1 MASRSTLAVLACALL
16 AGCGGGDDKPAP
28 QATAPPVTSDAVPL
42 TIDEPVASQT
52 LKATHIAGGRLQAP
66 LDVKGQ
72 AEPGTTVRVATGCH
86 VSGCTATDDAAVDNQ
101 WAVHVVVKAPESH
114 PSALVK
120 VADAADA
127 SDVVFVEVRLHAKA
141 RKLPA
146 KPPQAAPQPTAP
158 PNTPS
163 ATPAPSTPAP
173 SGSPPKTFTMIGDS
187 LAEGTQPY
195 LPGLLPGFK
204 VSTNAQTGRP
214 LATGMQI
221 LAGTPV
227 SGPTALAFSLFTNDD
242 PTHVSQLESAVR
254 TSVSRA
260 GPNGCAIWATIVRP
274 PLNGVSYAAAN
285 RKLAQL
291 ANQLPRLRIVP
302 WA

>member
-1 MASRSTLAVLACALL
+1 MVLACALL

-28 QATAPPVTSDAVPL
+28 QATEPPVTSDAVPL

-66 LDVKGQ
+66 VDVKGQ
-72 AEPGTTVRVATGCH
+72 AEPGTTVRVGTGCH
-86 VSGCTATDDAAVDNQ
+86 VSGCTATDKAAVDNQ

-127 SDVVFVEVRLHAKA
+127 SNIVFVEVRLHAKPH
-141 RKLPA
+141 KLPS

-158 PNTPS
+158 PSTGTPVPI
-163 ATPAPSTPAP
+163 TPVPATPAP

-187 LAEGTQPY
+187 LAVGTSRY
-195 LPGLLPGFK
+195 LPGLLPNFR
-204 VSTNAQTGRP
+204 VTTNAQTGRP

-221 LAGTPV
+221 LG
-227 SGPTALAFSLFTNDD
+227 
-242 PTHVSQLESAVR
+242 SAR
-254 TSVSRA
+254 R
-260 GPNGCAIWATIVRP
+260 
-274 PLNGVSYAAAN
+274 
-285 RKLAQL
+285 
-291 ANQLPRLRIVP
+291 
-302 WA
+302 